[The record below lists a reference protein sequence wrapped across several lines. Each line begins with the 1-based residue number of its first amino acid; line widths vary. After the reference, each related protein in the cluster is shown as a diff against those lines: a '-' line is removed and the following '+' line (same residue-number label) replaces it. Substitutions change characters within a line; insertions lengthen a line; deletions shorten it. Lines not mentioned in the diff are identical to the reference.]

1 VIGTPRGLAAAAL
14 AGCAAAALASP
25 AAVGAARQR
34 QVPSYGAR
42 VEVVRLHVAVL
53 DDDGPVTDL
62 TASDFTVVDN
72 GVRLEVA
79 LALTPAE
86 APIDVVLAFDQSE
99 SIRQA
104 APTVKRDARVFL
116 DALGP
121 DDCALVLPF
130 QQTVG
135 PGLWGPSVAPALLD
149 IIDLTS
155 LEGGTSLNDALIVG
169 LSEAQGWN
177 IPDVLA
183 ARVLTEYHPP
193 TIEGGVG
200 IDLGSD
206 RPAAPPSAPEQPGF
220 APGDLPF
227 RVFPSSLGCGAVGAD
242 PDRRKALVVL
252 TDGVDTTSQ
261 RTFGELLGVAHQT
274 DAPVFPVLIGN
285 PGADAANVNRDMRRA
300 ARVAEQRLETL
311 AEITGGK
318 LVQGTGAGA
327 RLRDAYDEI
336 VTILRGSY
344 LLGYYPRR
352 SAADEAAAVQR
363 HRIEVEVHRP
373 GVEVFARTE
382 YRGNEGDTARARS
395 ALRRGA
401 AAIVDGR
408 ADEALAQAQIAVAAD
423 PEMGDGYMLAAAAL
437 WTAGRE
443 QDALEPLSRALW
455 LAPGVPASH
464 FLAWQLYY
472 DLGDDGQ
479 AWRQAILAELAG
491 ADMQEPMAMLAQR
504 ALAPP
509 DLAARLA
516 VRRVFVEG
524 PSGDGPEVYARLAGL
539 LRALSRAV
547 SDSPYVGL
555 VRDPVVADYYLY
567 VDAEDVDARRPAA
580 LESRLELYNYVDQRL
595 WREDMDIDDLTD
607 AGQTSAAVAR
617 AIGELEEWLREGR

>member
-1 VIGTPRGLAAAAL
+1 VIVAPRGIAAACLAL
-14 AGCAAAALASP
+14 CAAAAAAGP
-25 AAVGAARQR
+25 AASSAQQ
-34 QVPSYGAR
+34 QVPTYGAS

-62 TASDFTVVDN
+62 TAGDFTVVDN
-72 GVRLEVA
+72 GVRHEVA

-104 APTVKRDARVFL
+104 APDVKRDARAFL
-116 DALGP
+116 DALSP

-169 LSEAQGWN
+169 LSEVQGWN

-183 ARVLTEYHPP
+183 TRVLTEYHPP

-200 IDLGSD
+200 INLGGD
-206 RPAAPPSAPEQPGF
+206 TAAAPPPAPEQPGF
-220 APGDLPF
+220 APTDLPF
-227 RVFPSSLGCGAVGAD
+227 RVFPSSLGCGAADD

-300 ARVAEQRLETL
+300 ARLAEQRLETL

-327 RLRDAYDEI
+327 RLRDAYGEI

-344 LLGYYPRR
+344 LLGYYPQR
-352 SAADEAAAVQR
+352 AGADNAAAR
-363 HRIEVEVHRP
+363 DHRVEVEVRRP
-373 GVEVFARTE
+373 GVEIFARTE
-382 YRGNEGDTARARS
+382 YNRDEGGTARARS

-401 AAIVDGR
+401 
-408 ADEALAQAQIAVAAD
+408 EALAEGRAAEALAAARVAVGAD
-423 PEMGDGYMLAAAAL
+423 GELWDGYMLQAAAL
-437 WTAGRE
+437 WRTGRK
-443 QDALEPLSRALW
+443 QVALGPLQQALW

-472 DLGDDGQ
+472 DLGEDGQ
-479 AWRQAILAELAG
+479 AWRQAILAQLAG
-491 ADMQEPMAMLAQR
+491 ADMREPMAMLAR
-504 ALAPP
+504 RTPAPQ
-509 DLAARLA
+509 DLTARLA

-524 PSGDGPEVYARLAGL
+524 PGGEDVEAYDRLAGL
-539 LRALSRAV
+539 TRALSRAV
-547 SDSPYVGL
+547 SDSPYLGL

-580 LESRLELYNYVDQRL
+580 LESRLELYNYIDQRL

-607 AGQTSAAVAR
+607 AEQTGAVVAR
-617 AIGELEEWLREGR
+617 LIGELERWLREGH